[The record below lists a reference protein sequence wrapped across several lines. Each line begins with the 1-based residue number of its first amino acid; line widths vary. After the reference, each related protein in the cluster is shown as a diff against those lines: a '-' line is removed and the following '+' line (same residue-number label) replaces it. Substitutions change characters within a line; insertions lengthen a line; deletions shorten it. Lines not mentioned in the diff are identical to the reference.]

1 MRTREQQPKLWDLLK
16 VAGLRFVGK
25 CNGRGETGGPLLARA
40 TSKGGACLLSRQ
52 DSAISTSAAA
62 VREKKKNDGALGAS
76 AFGPASCVPQRALN
90 RSLSQLDPICEFEFG
105 IVCASTATAE

>member
-1 MRTREQQPKLWDLLK
+1 M

-40 TSKGGACLLSRQ
+40 TSKGGVLPCRDKTA
-52 DSAISTSAAA
+52 AISTSAAA

-76 AFGPASCVPQRALN
+76 AFGPAGRCCVPQRALN